1 MQWYVVDL
9 DNTLVLLEELLLLG
23 KAVFLDPFN
32 VKPQSPCK
40 AHIMNRRYDF
50 MEVNTYM
57 IMCYRLTSIC
67 IFMSQHCQ
75 LLQYKTQL
83 TSGMIRRECVV
94 EFSHLCAHTYRP
106 LRDEQ

>member
-1 MQWYVVDL
+1 MSTAVCFVLIMWIQEYSLCKGLVLQWYVVDL

-50 MEVNTYM
+50 IEVNTYM
-57 IMCYRLTSIC
+57 ITCYRLTSIC
-67 IFMSQHCQ
+67 IFRSQHCQ
-75 LLQYKTQL
+75 LLQ
-83 TSGMIRRECVV
+83 
-94 EFSHLCAHTYRP
+94 
-106 LRDEQ
+106 